1 MTAEKE
7 NVSNL
12 SYDELFE
19 RYGRLI
25 YKFTT
30 YNIDGFTHDDIYQEL
45 CIVLVKCQKMFVP
58 GLMKPGQTKPAKFS
72 SYFVSALRWKMQHLM
87 YRATKRMGVW
97 QSMLDLGDEDE
108 QARALE
114 SVIDPHAELDLN
126 EMMFRLDLLQLPA
139 KMQTRCEQ
147 IINMRRRRVVLR
159 ARDDELVR
167 ETKVALV
174 GYNNS

>member
-1 MTAEKE
+1 MTATKE
-7 NVSNL
+7 DVSNH
-12 SYDELFE
+12 SFEELLE
-19 RYGRLI
+19 QYGRLMHK
-25 YKFTT
+25 YCA
-30 YNIDGFTHDDIYQEL
+30 YSIDGFSRDDIYQEL
-45 CIVLVKCQKMFVP
+45 CIVLVKCQKQYDP
-58 GLMKPGQTKPAKFS
+58 THESTAKFS
-72 SYFVSALRWKMQHLM
+72 TYFVSAMRWKMQHLM

-126 EMMFRLDLLQLPA
+126 EMMFKLDLLQLPA
-139 KMQTRCEQ
+139 KMQDRCQQ
-147 IINMRRRRVVLR
+147 IMNMRRRKVVLR

-174 GYNNS
+174 GYNTTG